1 MAGSITILRRWTAL
15 RSHSL
20 CCGVAFVWWL
30 ECTVDLVGSAS
41 VWLAR
46 EMHGGKVVRT
56 SSGASHVIAPRGGPC
71 PGLRNHHE
79 KTRAPG

>member
-1 MAGSITILRRWTAL
+1 MAGSITILRRWAAL
-15 RSHSL
+15 RSAFL
-20 CCGVAFVWWL
+20 VLRRGVRLVAGVS
-30 ECTVDLVGSAS
+30 VDLVGSAS